1 MSDACESPAAPGSS
15 NSPVSVAAHDDSN
28 EAVVSAVRQLTRGTA
43 WTVVGKVPFDFPAYH
58 PQGITRGHD
67 HRLYVSTAEIV
78 EATRPYDRPVHG
90 YDRSPGR
97 GVGHVFVT
105 DTGGAALGH
114 TTVGEGTV
122 YHPGGI
128 DFDGESLWVPT
139 AEYRPDSHS
148 IVYRVD
154 PDTLAVHEAFR
165 FDDHIGGIVR
175 DRQTGLLH
183 AVTWGSRRLLTFTTD
198 GHLTHQADN
207 KSHFVDYQTCVTA
220 GSGHMVCTG
229 VAEYPLADAAA
240 FSLGGIAVVDIQSGR
255 IEHEAPVTALSP
267 NGRVVTYNAVHLEN
281 DGSVL
286 RMFAAP
292 DDGEAPGDS
301 HLLILETP
309 LA

>member
-1 MSDACESPAAPGSS
+1 MSDPYDSRIAITGR
-15 NSPVSVAAHDDSN
+15 DDSN
-28 EAVVSAVRQLTRGTA
+28 EAVVTAVRQLSRSTV
-43 WTVVGKVPFDFPAYH
+43 WTLQGKVPFDFAAHH

-78 EATRPYDRPVHG
+78 EATRPYDRPVDG
-90 YDRSPGR
+90 YDRTPGR

-105 DTGGAALGH
+105 DSEGAALGH
-114 TTVGEGTV
+114 VTVGEDTV

-139 AEYRPDSHS
+139 AEYRPDSRS

-154 PDTLAVHEAFR
+154 PDTLAVTEAFR

-175 DRQTGLLH
+175 DRETGLLH
-183 AVTWGSRRLLTFTTD
+183 AVTWGSRRLLTFTTE
-198 GHLTHQADN
+198 GRLVHRVDN

-220 GSGHMVCTG
+220 GGGHMVCTG
-229 VAEYPLADAAA
+229 IAEYPLAGTGV
-240 FSLGGIAVVDIQSGR
+240 FSLGGIAVVDTESGR
-255 IEHEAPVTALSP
+255 IEHEAPVTTLSP
-267 NGRVVTYNAVHLEN
+267 AGRVVTYNAVHLEI
-281 DGSVL
+281 DGSTL

-292 DDGEAPGDS
+292 DDGEAAGGS
-301 HLLILETP
+301 HLLTLETP